1 MRIGAWVQGESLK
14 RWAMSQIKDDLICEI
29 IRKSQTRFL
38 NKKGWTAE
46 RSEACEQSVLEWV
59 KNNACGY
66 RNHYKEQLGSY
77 SSGELS
83 DILKCLNES
92 DKDLK
97 DILDKAPA
105 FIEK

>member
-1 MRIGAWVQGESLK
+1 MVQGVLLT
-14 RWAMSQIKDDLICEI
+14 RWFMTQIKSDLICEI

-38 NKKGWTAE
+38 NNKGWTAE

-66 RNHYKEQLGSY
+66 RNHYKQQLEAY
-77 SSGELS
+77 STGELS
-83 DILKCLNES
+83 EFMKCLNET